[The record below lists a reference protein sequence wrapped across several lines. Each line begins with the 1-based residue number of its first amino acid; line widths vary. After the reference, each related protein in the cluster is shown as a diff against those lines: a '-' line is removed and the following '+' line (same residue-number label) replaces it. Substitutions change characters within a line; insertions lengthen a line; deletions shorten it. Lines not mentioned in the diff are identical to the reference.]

1 MSNNKFGSSEG
12 FVELSRGITGFRDI
26 DDSPLPLCDLREF
39 RGHCFAVARDL
50 GGRVCSFETPL
61 HRSNFASAVLEFPS
75 GRIAVLLNAHFP
87 VIAFAEP
94 LNEDKLRFL
103 DSPELGAQF
112 RGFNIYTVSTVAD
125 LTRPLSK
132 EMCQHLAPAERKQ
145 VDYWRPAC
153 VGELMFNFW
162 D

>member
-1 MSNNKFGSSEG
+1 M
-12 FVELSRGITGFRDI
+12 ELSRGITGFRDI
-26 DDSPLPLCDLREF
+26 DASLLPLCDLREF

-50 GGRVCSFETPL
+50 GGRVCSFETSQ
-61 HRSNFASAVLEFPS
+61 HRAANFASAVLEFRS
-75 GRIAVLLNAHFP
+75 GRVAVLLNAHFP

-94 LNEDKLRFL
+94 LKEGETKLRFV

-125 LTRPLSK
+125 LARALSE

-145 VDYWRPAC
+145 VDYWRPAF
-153 VGELMFNFW
+153 VGELIFNFW